1 MSKRFKLIYLGE
13 NEEYLRDVGCS
24 IDVRRL
30 PATKADVDI
39 PQTLDRLLR
48 SGGFKGRLRVGSQS
62 LFLEIEGI
70 VWKIYILHHNV

>member
-24 IDVRRL
+24 IDARKL
-30 PATKADVDI
+30 PGLSSEVEI
-39 PQTLDRLLR
+39 PQVLDRLLR

-70 VWKIYILHHNV
+70 V